1 MRINIITYEYPKTNP
16 GQGIFKKEQD
26 MIECTLTV
34 TSYVYASSEYKSFIL
49 MGYSTG
55 VYINYKIIEL
65 LINKSKKFVSKLKNL
80 INISPMWCFDS
91 SFAKKIFHNR
101 KYSNFVSTLI
111 KNTNLKMTVSSFI
124 SHGVKDNK
132 IGYMISMNI
141 CSRMNFVYQW
151 YPKEGDHY
159 NILLKNIYR
168 RKLFKRLQK
177 FLSVEDLPKG
187 NEFDNSVISRIT
199 NQGIKVNITKDINNL
214 NVSSGNFFFKNGDDK
229 SDSQILS
236 NGKKYKIKGNN
247 NISRKESG
255 FSFLDISIH
264 KHINTNE
271 IGNDINEINDEE
283 DFDKDDNENEDEDVN
298 NKNLDMVNDIYD
310 ENEVDED
317 DEKDNL
323 NNNINNNMNI
333 KNVKK
338 NLNNDLYT
346 KIEGEDKIIE
356 VVSSVV
362 TNEELKNISDDE
374 DEKKEDKKG
383 YLINDSF
390 GFVAPPEK
398 MNKELS
404 LRKDGNK

>member
-1 MRINIITYEYPKTNP
+1 M
-16 GQGIFKKEQD
+16 
-26 MIECTLTV
+26 
-34 TSYVYASSEYKSFIL
+34 
-49 MGYSTG
+49 
-55 VYINYKIIEL
+55 
-65 LINKSKKFVSKLKNL
+65 
-80 INISPMWCFDS
+80 
-91 SFAKKIFHNR
+91 
-101 KYSNFVSTLI
+101 
-111 KNTNLKMTVSSFI
+111 
-124 SHGVKDNK
+124 
-132 IGYMISMNI
+132 
-141 CSRMNFVYQW
+141 
-151 YPKEGDHY
+151 
-159 NILLKNIYR
+159 
-168 RKLFKRLQK
+168 
-177 FLSVEDLPKG
+177 EDLPKG

-214 NVSSGNFFFKNGDDK
+214 NVSSGNFFFKNEDDK

-310 ENEVDED
+310 ENEIDED
-317 DEKDNL
+317 NEKDNL
-323 NNNINNNMNI
+323 HNNINNNMNI

-398 MNKELS
+398 MNEELS
-404 LRKDGNK
+404 FRKDGNK